1 MTKEH
6 DTKSKRSI
14 GDYALLLSIPT
25 LIAITVLI
33 MIDVIG
39 RGAFGFSLQWS
50 LSFEQLLLML
60 VGYCSLAATW
70 KAGLF
75 INIDFLVVRTGKRTQ
90 TIFRLITILV
100 SLICAGLLI
109 WVNSEAAA
117 RSLIGGARVPNM
129 NMGIG
134 YWKALVPLGF
144 LILVIELIISLIATV
159 KSLTGKKDVK

>member
-1 MTKEH
+1 MTKELN
-6 DTKSKRSI
+6 TTRRKGI

-25 LIAITVLI
+25 LLAITILI

-39 RGAFGFSLQWS
+39 RGLFSFSLQWS

-75 INIDFLVVRTGKRTQ
+75 INIDFLVVRSNKRTQ
-90 TIFRLITILV
+90 IIFRLVAILISLVCTI
-100 SLICAGLLI
+100 LLI

-117 RSLIGGARVPNM
+117 RALIGHARVPNM

-144 LILVIELIISLIATV
+144 LILVIELIMSLITTV
-159 KSLTGKKDVK
+159 KSLTGEKDDK

>member
-1 MTKEH
+1 MTKEVN
-6 DTKSKRSI
+6 TNSKRGI

-25 LIAITVLI
+25 LILIVVLI

-39 RGAFGFSLQWS
+39 RSAFGFSLQWS

-60 VGYCSLAATW
+60 VGFCSLGATW
-70 KAGLF
+70 KTGLF
-75 INIDFLVVRTGKRTQ
+75 INIDFIVVRFNKRTQ
-90 TIFRLITILV
+90 TIFRLVTILI
-100 SLICAGLLI
+100 SIGCAIVLI

-117 RSLIGGARVPNM
+117 RSLIGGARVPSM

-144 LILVIELIISLIATV
+144 LILLIELVISLITTV
-159 KSLTGKKDVK
+159 KSLTGGKDDK